1 MKKIL
6 SIFMSV
12 VMLLS
17 ITAGADLSAQA
28 SGWLDNAK
36 EINFGESVTDGASIS
51 DYHKGDTYYD
61 AYYFEVPANGTI
73 TITLNSNKQGYI
85 PAYNWTGLYGMKYT
99 DIFIYSKNSPDEPLW
114 NAESNDAV
122 KYGYSSARDIY
133 YCTYKINL
141 NKGNYYYVAEY
152 YAGYSSNTY
161 DLTIS
166 FNPTI
171 SKPSNIKVSSSSSSG
186 FNVNWSKVANVDGYL
201 IKYATKSDFS
211 NAAMVKV
218 ANGKATSKTIN
229 GRAANTKYYVKV
241 QAYKKV
247 NGTTYK
253 SKWSETKAVRTLEKK
268 NRITSI
274 TGKNG
279 GFTVKW
285 EKMNGKLGYQIRYAT
300 RSDFS
305 NAATIYAGNGNA
317 ASKTVTGRARKTKYY
332 VQVRSYV
339 KQSNGKYKFDSWSPA
354 KTVTTK

>member
-17 ITAGADLSAQA
+17 ITAGVDLSVQA
-28 SGWLDNAK
+28 SGWLDTVKPIEFNTVYTESCSYYEPILQDGGTKAYM
-36 EINFGESVTDGASIS
+36 EAFSFNVPYNGTVTINISSKNKKYLNKVYYQIYHYDSLESVLPSGWCYMFNKEEIRYSSAN
-51 DYHKGDTYYD
+51 DTYYGKFNESLT
-61 AYYFEVPANGTI
+61 AGRYYFVVEYYDI
-73 TITLNSNKQGYI
+73 NK
-85 PAYNWTGLYGMKYT
+85 
-99 DIFIYSKNSPDEPLW
+99 
-114 NAESNDAV
+114 
-122 KYGYSSARDIY
+122 
-133 YCTYKINL
+133 TYD
-141 NKGNYYYVAEY
+141 GNY
-152 YAGYSSNTY
+152 
-161 DLTIS
+161 TIE
-166 FNPTI
+166 FNYKSDMPR
-171 SKPSNIKVSSSSSSG
+171 PSNIKVSSSSASG
-186 FNVNWSKVANVDGYL
+186 FNIKWSKVANVDGYL

-305 NAATIYAGNGNA
+305 NAATIYAGGGNA
-317 ASKTVTGRARKTKYY
+317 TSKTVTGRARKTKYY